1 MEVDEVSLG
10 KGRVFRNEGRVF
22 RNEGRGLLRESE
34 SDLSVGWGT
43 ILEHQ

>member
-10 KGRVFRNEGRVF
+10 KGRVFRD
-22 RNEGRGLLRESE
+22 EGRGLLRESE